1 MTALLVALG
10 AAVGAPLR
18 LLVNHE
24 LRTRYAASPEAGTLA
39 VNVAGSFVLGLLA
52 GYAIQGSWLALIGTG
67 FCGALT
73 TFSTLALELWT
84 VLEDRRW
91 RHLTTQLTLTLT
103 LGLGAAY
110 LGFVLTR

>member
-1 MTALLVALG
+1 
-10 AAVGAPLR
+10 
-18 LLVNHE
+18 
-24 LRTRYAASPEAGTLA
+24 
-39 VNVAGSFVLGLLA
+39 
-52 GYAIQGSWLALIGTG
+52 
-67 FCGALT
+67 LT

-91 RHLTTQLTLTLT
+91 RHLTTQLALTLA